1 MNFTKYISYKYSRR
15 NKNLRTLKLMNHYT
29 KMHCKMFEDIFMDLL
44 KDRLARQISERELPY
59 ILDGVFVKTV
69 LRMPTTFTSS
79 YDEATQ
85 IKVGVSRDD
94 NYNFEVH
101 INYELLEQDFANEY
115 DNGAWRK
122 PYDTNNQPV
131 L

>member
-15 NKNLRTLKLMNHYT
+15 NKNMRTLRLINHYT
-29 KMHCKMFEDIFMDLL
+29 TIHCKMFEDIFMDLL
-44 KDRLARQISERELPY
+44 KERLARKISDRELPY
-59 ILDGVFVKTV
+59 ILDGVFVETV
-69 LRMPTTFTSS
+69 LKTPTTFTSP
-79 YDEATQ
+79 YDGVTQ

-115 DNGAWRK
+115 ADGKWRRA
-122 PYDTNNQPV
+122 YETH
-131 L
+131 